1 MAKIKNILSVDFEDY
16 FCDLPFAKWDEY
28 ENRVVETT
36 PVLLELFSKYNV
48 KSTFF
53 VVGYFAEKFPKLINE
68 IQEGGHEIAS
78 HSFSHIDLRKTS
90 KIEIEKDLIKSF
102 DVLENVTGKKV
113 IGFRAPFF
121 SIDASNSWI
130 LSFLRKYIKYDSSI
144 FPVKS
149 SLYGVPNAPR
159 QIYHPSR
166 ENFLE
171 NDENEEFIEIPLL
184 ANRILSCYNLPVA
197 GGFYFR
203 ALPYFLISQGIK
215 KFNDNNRP
223 AMLYFHPKDLDKNM
237 PKIKEYS
244 WHYYYGKRNI
254 ITKFTKL
261 LNDFEFTSARDFLGF
276 KN

>member
-1 MAKIKNILSVDFEDY
+1 MPKIKNILSVDFEDY
-16 FCDLPFAKWDEY
+16 FCDLPFTKWNEY

-102 DVLENVTGKKV
+102 DVLENVTGEKV

-121 SIDASNSWI
+121 SIDTNNSWI
-130 LSFLRKYIKYDSSI
+130 ISFLRKHVKYDSSI

-149 SLYGVPNAPR
+149 PLYGVPNAPR
-159 QIYHPSR
+159 QIYRPSQK
-166 ENFLE
+166 NFLE
-171 NDENEEFIEIPLL
+171 NDENEELVEIPPLT
-184 ANRILSCYNLPVA
+184 NRILSCYNLPVA

-203 ALPYFLISQGIK
+203 ALPYFLIANGIK
-215 KFNDNNRP
+215 KFNHDNRP

-254 ITKFTKL
+254 LSKFEKL

>member
-1 MAKIKNILSVDFEDY
+1 MHKMKNILSVDFEDY
-16 FCDLPFAKWDEY
+16 FCDLPFATWNGY

-36 PVLLELFSKYNV
+36 PILLELFSKYNV

-53 VVGYFAEKFPKLINE
+53 IVGYFAEKFPKLINE
-68 IQEGGHEIAS
+68 IQEHGHEIAS
-78 HSFSHIDLRKTS
+78 HSFSHIDLRKTP
-90 KIEIEKDLIKSF
+90 KIEAEKDIAKSF
-102 DVLENVTGKKV
+102 DVLENVTGEKV
-113 IGFRAPFF
+113 LGFRAPFF
-121 SIDASNSWI
+121 SIDTKNSWI
-130 LSFLRKYIKYDSSI
+130 FSFLRKHLKYDSSI
-144 FPVKS
+144 FPIKS
-149 SLYGVPNAPR
+149 PSYGIPNAPR
-159 QIYHPSR
+159 EIYHPSQ

-215 KFNDNNRP
+215 KFNHNNRP

>member
-1 MAKIKNILSVDFEDY
+1 MPKIKNILSVDFEDY
-16 FCDLPFAKWDEY
+16 FCDLPFETWNEY

-36 PVLLELFSKYNV
+36 PILLELFSKYKV

-53 VVGYFAEKFPKLINE
+53 IVGYFAEKFPKLINE
-68 IQEGGHEIAS
+68 IQEEGHEIAS
-78 HSFSHIDLRKTS
+78 HSFSHIDLRKIS
-90 KIEIEKDLIKSF
+90 RSEAEKDLVKSF
-102 DVLENVTGKKV
+102 DVLENVTGEKV

-121 SIDASNSWI
+121 SIDTNNSWI
-130 LSFLRKYIKYDSSI
+130 FSFLRKHVKYDSSI

-149 SLYGVPNAPR
+149 PLYGIPNAPR
-159 QIYHPSR
+159 GMYHPSQ

-171 NDENEEFIEIPLL
+171 NDDNEEFIEIPPLTYK
-184 ANRILSCYNLPVA
+184 ILSCYNLPVA

-203 ALPYFLISQGIK
+203 ALPYFLIANGIK
-215 KFNDNNRP
+215 NFNRNNHP

-254 ITKFTKL
+254 LSKFEKL
-261 LNDFEFTSARDFLGF
+261 LNEFEFTSARDFLGF

>member
-1 MAKIKNILSVDFEDY
+1 
-16 FCDLPFAKWDEY
+16 
-28 ENRVVETT
+28 
-36 PVLLELFSKYNV
+36 
-48 KSTFF
+48 
-53 VVGYFAEKFPKLINE
+53 
-68 IQEGGHEIAS
+68 
-78 HSFSHIDLRKTS
+78 
-90 KIEIEKDLIKSF
+90 
-102 DVLENVTGKKV
+102 
-113 IGFRAPFF
+113 
-121 SIDASNSWI
+121 
-130 LSFLRKYIKYDSSI
+130 LRKYIKYDSSI

-171 NDENEEFIEIPLL
+171 NDENEEFVEIPLL
-184 ANRILSCYNLPVA
+184 SNRILSCYNLPVA

-215 KFNDNNRP
+215 KFNHNNRP

>member
-1 MAKIKNILSVDFEDY
+1 MIKLKNLLNEGSPGFTDREFGDPLPTLKGIMEKKDKDHGLSSDVVKFKQEYSTQQGKLKEKALKLRERKQVMEAVGMINQSIIKMLGELNELPVVD
-16 FCDLPFAKWDEY
+16 A
-28 ENRVVETT
+28 
-36 PVLLELFSKYNV
+36 
-48 KSTFF
+48 
-53 VVGYFAEKFPKLINE
+53 
-68 IQEGGHEIAS
+68 
-78 HSFSHIDLRKTS
+78 
-90 KIEIEKDLIKSF
+90 
-102 DVLENVTGKKV
+102 LENVTGEKV

-121 SIDASNSWI
+121 SIDTNNSWV
-130 LSFLRKYIKYDSSI
+130 LSFLRKHVKYDSSI

-149 SLYGVPNAPR
+149 SLYGIPNAPR
-159 QIYHPSR
+159 QIYHPSQ

-171 NDENEEFIEIPLL
+171 NDDDEELVEIPPLT
-184 ANRILSCYNLPVA
+184 NRILSCYNLPVA

-203 ALPYFLISQGIK
+203 ALPYFLIANGIK
-215 KFNDNNRP
+215 KFNHNNRP

-254 ITKFTKL
+254 LSKFEKL

>member
-1 MAKIKNILSVDFEDY
+1 MPKIINIISVDFEDY
-16 FCDLPFAKWDEY
+16 FCDLPFVKWDEY

-68 IQEGGHEIAS
+68 IQEEGHEIAS

-90 KIEIEKDLIKSF
+90 KLEVEKDLTKSF
-102 DVLENVTGKKV
+102 DVLENVTGEKV

-130 LSFLRKYIKYDSSI
+130 LSFLRKYVKYDSSV

-149 SLYGVPNAPR
+149 PLYGVPNAPR
-159 QIYHPSR
+159 QIYHPSQ
-166 ENFLE
+166 ENFIE
-171 NDENEEFIEIPLL
+171 NDENEELIEIPPLT
-184 ANRILSCYNLPVA
+184 NRILSYYNLPVA

-203 ALPYFLISQGIK
+203 ALPYFLIANGIK
-215 KFNDNNRP
+215 KFNHNNRP
-223 AMLYFHPKDLDKNM
+223 SMLYFHPKDLDKNM

-254 ITKFTKL
+254 LSKFKKL

>member
-1 MAKIKNILSVDFEDY
+1 MPKIINILSVDFEDY
-16 FCDLPFAKWDEY
+16 FCDLPFVKWDEY
-28 ENRVVETT
+28 ENRIVETT
-36 PVLLELFSKYNV
+36 PALLELFSKYNV

-78 HSFSHIDLRKTS
+78 HSFSHMDLRKAS

-102 DVLENVTGKKV
+102 DVLENITGKKV

-121 SIDASNSWI
+121 SIDANNSWV
-130 LSFLRKYIKYDSSI
+130 LSFLRKHVKYDSSI
-144 FPVKS
+144 FPIKS
-149 SLYGVPNAPR
+149 SFYGVPNAPR
-159 QIYHPSR
+159 QIYHPSQ

-171 NDENEEFIEIPLL
+171 NDDDEELVEIPPLT
-184 ANRILSCYNLPVA
+184 NRILSCYNLPVA

-215 KFNDNNRP
+215 KFNHNNRP
-223 AMLYFHPKDLDKNM
+223 AMLYFHPKDLDENM

-254 ITKFTKL
+254 LTKFEKL
-261 LNDFEFTSARDFLGF
+261 LGDFEFTSAQDFLGF
-276 KN
+276 NN

>member
-1 MAKIKNILSVDFEDY
+1 MPKIKNILSVDFEDY
-16 FCDLPFAKWDEY
+16 FCDLPFIRWDEY
-28 ENRVVETT
+28 ENRVVKTT
-36 PVLLELFSKYNV
+36 PVLLELFSKYKV
-48 KSTFF
+48 KATFF

-68 IQEGGHEIAS
+68 IQEEGHEIGS

-102 DVLENVTGKKV
+102 DVLENVTGEKV

-121 SIDASNSWI
+121 SIDTNNSWV
-130 LSFLRKYIKYDSSI
+130 LSFLRKHVKYDSSI
-144 FPVKS
+144 FPVKT

-159 QIYHPSR
+159 QIYHPSQKS
-166 ENFLE
+166 FLE
-171 NDENEEFIEIPLL
+171 NDENEEFVEIPLL
-184 ANRILSCYNLPVA
+184 TNRILSCYNLPVA

-215 KFNDNNRP
+215 KFNHNNKP
-223 AMLYFHPKDLDKNM
+223 TMLYFHPKDLDKNM

-254 ITKFTKL
+254 IAKFEKL
-261 LNDFEFTSARDFLGF
+261 LDNFEFTSAKDFLNF
-276 KN
+276 

>member
-1 MAKIKNILSVDFEDY
+1 MKNILSVDFEDY
-16 FCDLPFAKWDEY
+16 FCDLPFATWNEY

-36 PVLLELFSKYNV
+36 PILLELFSKYNV

-53 VVGYFAEKFPKLINE
+53 IVGYFAEKFPKLINE
-68 IQEGGHEIAS
+68 IQEHGHEIAS
-78 HSFSHIDLRKTS
+78 HSFSHIDLRKTP
-90 KIEIEKDLIKSF
+90 KIEAEKDIAKSF
-102 DVLENVTGKKV
+102 DVLENVTGEKV
-113 IGFRAPFF
+113 LGFRAPFF
-121 SIDASNSWI
+121 SIDTKNSWI
-130 LSFLRKYIKYDSSI
+130 FSFLRKHIKYDSSI
-144 FPVKS
+144 FPIKS
-149 SLYGVPNAPR
+149 PSYGIPNAPR
-159 QIYHPSR
+159 EIYHPSQ

-215 KFNDNNRP
+215 KFNHNNRP

>member
-1 MAKIKNILSVDFEDY
+1 MPKIKNILSVDFEDY
-16 FCDLPFAKWDEY
+16 FCDLPFAKWNEY

-53 VVGYFAEKFPKLINE
+53 VVGYFAEKFPKLINK

-102 DVLENVTGKKV
+102 DVLENVTGEKT

-121 SIDASNSWI
+121 SIDASNSWV
-130 LSFLRKYIKYDSSI
+130 LSFLRKHVKYDSSI

-149 SLYGVPNAPR
+149 PLYGVPNAPR
-159 QIYHPSR
+159 QMYNPSQ

-171 NDENEEFIEIPLL
+171 NDENEELVEIPPLT
-184 ANRILSCYNLPVA
+184 NRILSCYNLPVA

-203 ALPYFLISQGIK
+203 ALPYFLIANGIK
-215 KFNDNNRP
+215 KFNHNNRP
-223 AMLYFHPKDLDKNM
+223 AMLYIHPKDLDRNM

-254 ITKFTKL
+254 LSKFKKL